1 MHEEVI
7 VSGFG
12 GQGALFAGQLL
23 AYTGL
28 DDGYHV
34 TWIPSYG
41 PEMRGGTAHCTVILS
56 DDDIGSPIIR
66 EPTICIVMNPPS
78 MEKYDPLVKPGGL
91 LVVNSTLVRSE
102 SSRGDL
108 AVLYV
113 PANELAAELGNV
125 KMANVV
131 LLGAMLGAKEILPVD
146 SVKRTL
152 DRHIPKRRQY
162 NVQPNKLALDRGLA
176 FAQGLAFKTIGRVGA
191 TSKEP
196 QGSPSTPLSSTTT
209 GA

>member
-78 MEKYDPLVKPGGL
+78 MEKYDLLVKAGGL
-91 LVVNSTLVRSE
+91 LVVNSTLVRTK
-102 SSRGDL
+102 SSRSDIT
-108 AVLYV
+108 VLYV

-131 LLGAMLGAKEILPVD
+131 LLGAMLGTREILALD

-152 DRHIPKRRQY
+152 DEHIPKRRKHII
-162 NVQPNKLALDRGLA
+162 QPNKRALDRGLA
-176 FAQGLAFKTIGRVGA
+176 YAHDSCSEAADRIGAG
-191 TSKEP
+191 
-196 QGSPSTPLSSTTT
+196 
-209 GA
+209 

>member
-23 AYTGL
+23 TYTGM
-28 DDGYHV
+28 DEGFHV

-41 PEMRGGTAHCTVILS
+41 PEMRGGTANCTVILS

-66 EPTICIVMNPPS
+66 QPTICIVMNPPS
-78 MEKYDPLVKPGGL
+78 MDKYEPLIKAGGL
-91 LVVNSTLVRSE
+91 LVANSTLVRDR
-102 SSRGDL
+102 SSRDDIET
-108 AVLYV
+108 VYI

-131 LLGAMLGAKEILPVD
+131 LLGALLGMREILPVE
-146 SVKRTL
+146 SVKRTM
-152 DRHIPKRRQY
+152 DEHIPERRKHIIE
-162 NVQPNKLALDRGLA
+162 PNKRALDRGIA
-176 FAQGLAFKTIGRVGA
+176 FAR
-191 TSKEP
+191 E
-196 QGSPSTPLSSTTT
+196 
-209 GA
+209 